1 MTCHSRMAKNTNNK
15 KADFSFENVR
25 PVLVLPFPIKRGRKG
40 GEDAAVYFRSHKERF
55 LFH

>member
-1 MTCHSRMAKNTNNK
+1 MAKNTNNK